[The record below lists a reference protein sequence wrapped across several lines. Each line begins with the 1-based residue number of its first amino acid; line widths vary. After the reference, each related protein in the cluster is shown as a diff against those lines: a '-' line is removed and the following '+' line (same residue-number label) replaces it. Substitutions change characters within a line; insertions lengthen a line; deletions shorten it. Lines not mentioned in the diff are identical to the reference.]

1 MKQLLDPDRAERAIL
16 RVIFAR
22 RIFGQIQALLVVG
35 DPLCDVGTPSSALI
49 TLLRVI

>member
-1 MKQLLDPDRAERAIL
+1 MKQLLDPDRAERATL

-35 DPLCDVGTPSSALI
+35 EPLCNVGTTSSALLA
-49 TLLRVI
+49 LLRVI